1 MHRSRCVI
9 NKVDAEPLS
18 TDDIAHIQ
26 YLQFIICKIK
36 HTTLNTYKKSAS
48 RIDLNLSSFM
58 KSCYRLSAKKDISI
72 SLAESS
78 IVSGNDLH
86 GTIVINYPGRFDSVV
101 INSQIE
107 NSSDVF
113 SYTNLNGKNIKHPY
127 ARLSIFKSEL
137 GGSTTINFTAT
148 TNHVPPAAGEYSN
161 VKFRVS
167 IIQEHKEVVSDIA
180 YIKIII
186 KKA

>member
-1 MHRSRCVI
+1 M
-9 NKVDAEPLS
+9 
-18 TDDIAHIQ
+18 
-26 YLQFIICKIK
+26 
-36 HTTLNTYKKSAS
+36 
-48 RIDLNLSSFM
+48 
-58 KSCYRLSAKKDISI
+58 SAKKDVSI

-127 ARLSIFKSEL
+127 ARLSIFRSEL

-148 TNHVPPAAGEYSN
+148 TNHVPSATEYSN

-180 YIKIII
+180 YIKII

>member
-1 MHRSRCVI
+1 M
-9 NKVDAEPLS
+9 S
-18 TDDIAHIQ
+18 TQ
-26 YLQFIICKIK
+26 
-36 HTTLNTYKKSAS
+36 
-48 RIDLNLSSFM
+48 
-58 KSCYRLSAKKDISI
+58 KDVSI

-78 IVSGNDLH
+78 ILSGNDLH
-86 GTIVINYPGRFDSVV
+86 GTVVINYSGRFDSVV

-137 GGSTTINFTAT
+137 AGSPTVNFVAT
-148 TNHVPPAAGEYSN
+148 TSHIPSGEYSN

-180 YIKIII
+180 YTKII
-186 KKA
+186 KA

>member
-1 MHRSRCVI
+1 
-9 NKVDAEPLS
+9 LS
-18 TDDIAHIQ
+18 TQ
-26 YLQFIICKIK
+26 
-36 HTTLNTYKKSAS
+36 
-48 RIDLNLSSFM
+48 
-58 KSCYRLSAKKDISI
+58 KDVSI

-78 IVSGNDLH
+78 ISSGNDLH
-86 GTIVINYPGRFDSVV
+86 GTVAINYSGRFDSVV

-137 GGSTTINFTAT
+137 AGSPTVNFTAT
-148 TNHVPPAAGEYSN
+148 TSHNPAGEYSN

-180 YIKIII
+180 YTKII
-186 KKA
+186 KA

>member
-1 MHRSRCVI
+1 M
-9 NKVDAEPLS
+9 
-18 TDDIAHIQ
+18 
-26 YLQFIICKIK
+26 
-36 HTTLNTYKKSAS
+36 SAQ
-48 RIDLNLSSFM
+48 
-58 KSCYRLSAKKDISI
+58 KDVSI

-78 IVSGNDLH
+78 IVAGNDLH
-86 GTIVINYPGRFDSVV
+86 GTVVINYLGRFDSLV

-113 SYTNLNGKNIKHPY
+113 SYTSLNEKNIKHPY

-137 GGSTTINFTAT
+137 AGRNTINFTTT
-148 TNHVPPAAGEYSN
+148 TNHVPAGEYSN

-180 YIKIII
+180 YTKII
-186 KKA
+186 KA